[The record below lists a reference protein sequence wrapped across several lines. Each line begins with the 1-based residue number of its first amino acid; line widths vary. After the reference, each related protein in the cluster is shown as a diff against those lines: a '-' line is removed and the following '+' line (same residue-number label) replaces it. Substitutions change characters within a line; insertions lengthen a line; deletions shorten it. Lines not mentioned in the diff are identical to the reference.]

1 MTGYGP
7 EAVSYAAF
15 GGGSGPGVVLHPA
28 DPLTVLAHGIGSQ
41 HDLPI
46 SPFYAFAG
54 AFTALFVSF
63 LALGLLWSA
72 SRFRG
77 DRSGLALPAGL
88 QWVADAPATRTALR
102 GLGLAAALAVL
113 LYLLLGPDDPDR
125 NPAPGAVYV
134 LLWVG
139 LVPASLLLGPVWRLL
154 SPLRTVYRLLARLS
168 GGFRTARPATAV
180 AAGATAT
187 AARSSRSPRPPSP
200 PLAVAPHPRSP
211 ELPSPEL
218 LSPHPPSPELLSPHP
233 PSPEL
238 LSPHPPSPELPSSEP
253 PRPELP
259 TSEPPRPHSSSPEPR
274 PHRPLPARLGQWPA
288 AAGLFAF
295 TWLELVS
302 PDPASTT
309 TLLIAL
315 AGYAVVQLLLAAR
328 YGERWFADGDAF
340 EVYSALLAR
349 LSPLGR
355 RSDGRLVLR
364 NPFHGLDATPER
376 PGLVATVCVLLGS
389 TAYDG
394 FSDNPSWI
402 NAIQT
407 SPLGRTPAATLG
419 LVGAVALVAALYC
432 LCAAVTRLVCGPHPG
447 PLTAFAHSLVP
458 IALGYLVAHYF
469 SLLVTE
475 GPRTVTMALGTDNA
489 PEPLSPLGPGG
500 LAALQVIAVVTGH
513 VLGVIAA
520 HDRSVRLFPPAK
532 AVAGQLPLLALMIT
546 YTVGGL
552 SLLLN

>member
-1 MTGYGP
+1 M
-7 EAVSYAAF
+7 
-15 GGGSGPGVVLHPA
+15 VVHPA
-28 DPLTVLAHGIGSQ
+28 EPFTPLAHGIGSQ

-54 AFTALFVSF
+54 AFAALFVSF
-63 LALGLLWSA
+63 LALGLLWST

-77 DRSGLALPAGL
+77 EDSGLALPVAL
-88 QWVADAPATRTALR
+88 QRVADAPPTRTILR
-102 GLGLAAALAVL
+102 ALGLAAALLVL
-113 LYLLLGPDDPDR
+113 LHLLLGPDDPAH

-154 SPLRTVYRLLARLS
+154 NPLRTLHRLLARSLRRP
-168 GGFRTARPATAV
+168 RT
-180 AAGATAT
+180 GN
-187 AARSSRSPRPPSP
+187 
-200 PLAVAPHPRSP
+200 H
-211 ELPSPEL
+211 
-218 LSPHPPSPELLSPHP
+218 
-233 PSPEL
+233 
-238 LSPHPPSPELPSSEP
+238 
-253 PRPELP
+253 
-259 TSEPPRPHSSSPEPR
+259 
-274 PHRPLPARLGQWPA
+274 PLPARLGLWPA
-288 AAGLFAF
+288 AAGLLGF

-315 AGYAVVQLLLAAR
+315 AAYATAQLLLAAR
-328 YGERWFADGDAF
+328 YGESWFADGDAF
-340 EVYSALLAR
+340 EAYSALLAR

-355 RSDGRLVLR
+355 RGDGRLVLR

-402 NAIQT
+402 NTLQT
-407 SPLGRTPAATLG
+407 SPLGRTPTATLG
-419 LVGAVALVAALYC
+419 LLGSVALVATLYC
-432 LCAAVTRLVCGPHPG
+432 LCAAATRLVSGPHPG

-458 IALGYLVAHYF
+458 IALGYLFAHYF
-469 SLLVTE
+469 SLLVVE
-475 GPRTVTMALGTDNA
+475 GPRTVSMALGTDNA
-489 PEPLSPLGPGG
+489 PEPAPPLGPGG

-513 VLGVIAA
+513 VLGVVAA

-532 AVAGQLPLLALMIT
+532 AVAGQLPLLTLMII
-546 YTVGGL
+546 YTIGGL

>member
-1 MTGYGP
+1 M
-7 EAVSYAAF
+7 
-15 GGGSGPGVVLHPA
+15 VVHPA
-28 DPLTVLAHGIGSQ
+28 EPFTPLAHGIGSQ

-54 AFTALFVSF
+54 AFAALFVSF
-63 LALGLLWSA
+63 LALGLLWST

-77 DRSGLALPAGL
+77 EDSGLALTAAL
-88 QWVADAPATRTALR
+88 QRVADAPATRTILR
-102 GLGLAAALAVL
+102 ALGLAAALLVL
-113 LYLLLGPDDPDR
+113 LHLLLGPDDPAH

-154 SPLRTVYRLLARLS
+154 NPLRTLHRLLARSLRRP
-168 GGFRTARPATAV
+168 RT
-180 AAGATAT
+180 GN
-187 AARSSRSPRPPSP
+187 
-200 PLAVAPHPRSP
+200 H
-211 ELPSPEL
+211 
-218 LSPHPPSPELLSPHP
+218 
-233 PSPEL
+233 
-238 LSPHPPSPELPSSEP
+238 
-253 PRPELP
+253 
-259 TSEPPRPHSSSPEPR
+259 
-274 PHRPLPARLGQWPA
+274 PLPARLGLWPA
-288 AAGLFAF
+288 AAGLLGF

-315 AGYAVVQLLLAAR
+315 AAYATAQLLLAAR
-328 YGERWFADGDAF
+328 YGESWFADGDAF
-340 EVYSALLAR
+340 EAYSALLAR

-355 RSDGRLVLR
+355 RGDGRLVLR

-402 NAIQT
+402 NTLQT
-407 SPLGRTPAATLG
+407 SPLGRTPTATLG
-419 LVGAVALVAALYC
+419 LLGSVALVATLYC
-432 LCAAVTRLVCGPHPG
+432 LCAAATRLVSGPHPG

-458 IALGYLVAHYF
+458 IALGYLFAHYF
-469 SLLVTE
+469 SLLVVE
-475 GPRTVTMALGTDNA
+475 GPRTVSMALGTDNA
-489 PEPLSPLGPGG
+489 PEPAPPLGPGG

-513 VLGVIAA
+513 VLGVVAA

-532 AVAGQLPLLALMIT
+532 AVAGQLPLLTLMII
-546 YTVGGL
+546 YTIGGL

>member
-1 MTGYGP
+1 MVSAGPLGPGTSPATGHGQ
-7 EAVSYAAF
+7 
-15 GGGSGPGVVLHPA
+15 GVVLHPA
-28 DPLTVLAHGIGSQ
+28 EPLTALAHGIGSQ

-54 AFTALFVSF
+54 AFAALFVSF
-63 LALGLLWSA
+63 LALGLLWST

-77 DRSGLALPAGL
+77 EHSGLALPGAL
-88 QWVADAPATRTALR
+88 QRVADAPATRTTLR
-102 GLGLAAALAVL
+102 GLGLAAALFVL
-113 LYLLLGPDDPDR
+113 LHLLLGPDDPAR

-154 SPLRTVYRLLARLS
+154 NPLRALHRLLSRALR
-168 GGFRTARPATAV
+168 RPGT
-180 AAGATAT
+180 G
-187 AARSSRSPRPPSP
+187 
-200 PLAVAPHPRSP
+200 H
-211 ELPSPEL
+211 
-218 LSPHPPSPELLSPHP
+218 H
-233 PSPEL
+233 
-238 LSPHPPSPELPSSEP
+238 
-253 PRPELP
+253 
-259 TSEPPRPHSSSPEPR
+259 
-274 PHRPLPARLGQWPA
+274 PLPARLGLWPA

-295 TWLELVS
+295 TWLELVA
-302 PDPASTT
+302 PEPASTT

-315 AGYAVVQLLLAAR
+315 ATYTTAHMLLAAR
-328 YGERWFADGDAF
+328 YGESWFTDGDAF
-340 EVYSALLAR
+340 EAYSALLAR

-355 RSDGRLVLR
+355 RGDGRLALR

-402 NAIQT
+402 NTLQT
-407 SPLGRTPAATLG
+407 SPLGRTPTATLG
-419 LVGAVALVAALYC
+419 LLGSIALVAALYC
-432 LCAAVTRLVCGPHPG
+432 LCAAATRLVSGPHPG

-458 IALGYLVAHYF
+458 IALGYLIAHYF
-469 SLLVTE
+469 SLLVVE
-475 GPRTVTMALGTDNA
+475 GPRTVSMALGTDNA
-489 PEPLSPLGPGG
+489 PEPAPPLGSGG

-513 VLGVIAA
+513 VLGVVAA

-532 AVAGQLPLLALMIT
+532 AVAGQLPLLTLMIT
-546 YTVGGL
+546 YTIGGL

>member
-1 MTGYGP
+1 M
-7 EAVSYAAF
+7 
-15 GGGSGPGVVLHPA
+15 VLHPA
-28 DPLTVLAHGIGSQ
+28 EPFTALAHGIGSQ

-54 AFTALFVSF
+54 AFAALFVSF
-63 LALGLLWSA
+63 LALGLLWST

-77 DRSGLALPAGL
+77 ERSGLALPAAL
-88 QWVADAPATRTALR
+88 QRAADAPATRTTLR
-102 GLGLAAALAVL
+102 GLGLAAALLVL
-113 LYLLLGPDDPDR
+113 LHLLLGPDDPAH

-154 SPLRTVYRLLARLS
+154 NPLRTLHRLLSRALR
-168 GGFRTARPATAV
+168 RPGT
-180 AAGATAT
+180 G
-187 AARSSRSPRPPSP
+187 
-200 PLAVAPHPRSP
+200 H
-211 ELPSPEL
+211 
-218 LSPHPPSPELLSPHP
+218 H
-233 PSPEL
+233 
-238 LSPHPPSPELPSSEP
+238 
-253 PRPELP
+253 
-259 TSEPPRPHSSSPEPR
+259 
-274 PHRPLPARLGQWPA
+274 PLPARLGLWPA

-315 AGYAVVQLLLAAR
+315 ATYTTAHLLLAAR
-328 YGERWFADGDAF
+328 YGEAWFADGDAF
-340 EVYSALLAR
+340 EAYSALLAR

-355 RSDGRLVLR
+355 RDDGRLVLR

-394 FSDNPSWI
+394 FSDNPTWI
-402 NAIQT
+402 NTLQT
-407 SPLGRTPAATLG
+407 SPLGRTPTATLG
-419 LVGAVALVAALYC
+419 LFGSIALVATLYC
-432 LCAAVTRLVCGPHPG
+432 LCAAATRLVSGPHPG

-458 IALGYLVAHYF
+458 IALGYLTAHYF
-469 SLLVTE
+469 SLLVVE
-475 GPRTVTMALGTDNA
+475 GPRTVSMALGTDNA
-489 PEPLSPLGPGG
+489 PEPAPPLGPGG

-513 VLGVIAA
+513 VLGVVAA

-546 YTVGGL
+546 YTIGGL

>member
-1 MTGYGP
+1 MTPAGP
-7 EAVSYAAF
+7 GPAPGAGA
-15 GGGSGPGVVLHPA
+15 GGIGQGVVLHPA
-28 DPLTVLAHGIGSQ
+28 DPLTALAHGIGSQ

-54 AFTALFVSF
+54 AFAALFVSF
-63 LALGLLWSA
+63 LALGLLWST

-88 QWVADAPATRTALR
+88 QQVADAPATRTALR

-113 LYLLLGPDDPDR
+113 LCLLLGPDDPAR

-139 LVPASLLLGPVWRLL
+139 IVPASLLLGPVWRLL
-154 SPLRTVYRLLARLS
+154 SPLRALHRLLSRVW
-168 GGFRTARPATAV
+168 RPAA
-180 AAGATAT
+180 
-187 AARSSRSPRPPSP
+187 
-200 PLAVAPHPRSP
+200 
-211 ELPSPEL
+211 
-218 LSPHPPSPELLSPHP
+218 
-233 PSPEL
+233 
-238 LSPHPPSPELPSSEP
+238 
-253 PRPELP
+253 
-259 TSEPPRPHSSSPEPR
+259 
-274 PHRPLPARLGQWPA
+274 RPLPARLGQWPA
-288 AAGLFAF
+288 AVGLFGF

-302 PDPASTT
+302 LDPASTT

-315 AGYAVVQLLLAAR
+315 GVYAAAQLLLAAR
-328 YGERWFADGDAF
+328 FGERWFADGDAF
-340 EVYSALLAR
+340 EAYSALLAR

-355 RSDGRLVLR
+355 RDDGRLVLR

-394 FSDNPSWI
+394 FSDNPAWI
-402 NAIQT
+402 NSIQT

-419 LVGAVALVAALYC
+419 LLGAIALVAALYC
-432 LCAAVTRLVCGPHPG
+432 LCAAATRLVCGPHPG

-458 IALGYLVAHYF
+458 IALGYLIAHYF
-469 SLLVTE
+469 SLFVTE
-475 GPRTVTMALGTDNA
+475 GPRTVIMALGTDNT
-489 PEPLSPLGPGG
+489 PEPLSPLGPGA
-500 LAALQVIAVVTGH
+500 LATLQVAAVVTGH

-520 HDRSVRLFPPAK
+520 HDRSVRLFPPAR

-546 YTVGGL
+546 YTIGGIG
-552 SLLLN
+552 LLLN

>member
-1 MTGYGP
+1 M
-7 EAVSYAAF
+7 
-15 GGGSGPGVVLHPA
+15 VLHPA
-28 DPLTVLAHGIGSQ
+28 DPLTSLAHGIGSQ

-54 AFTALFVSF
+54 AFAALFVSF
-63 LALGLLWSA
+63 LALGLLWST

-77 DRSGLALPAGL
+77 ARSGLALPAAL
-88 QWVADAPATRTALR
+88 QRVADAPTTRTVLR
-102 GLGLAAALAVL
+102 GLGLAAAAAVL
-113 LYLLLGPDDPDR
+113 LHLLLGPDDPAL

-154 SPLRTVYRLLARLS
+154 NPLRTLHRLLSRALPRRGS
-168 GGFRTARPATAV
+168 G
-180 AAGATAT
+180 
-187 AARSSRSPRPPSP
+187 
-200 PLAVAPHPRSP
+200 
-211 ELPSPEL
+211 
-218 LSPHPPSPELLSPHP
+218 
-233 PSPEL
+233 
-238 LSPHPPSPELPSSEP
+238 
-253 PRPELP
+253 
-259 TSEPPRPHSSSPEPR
+259 
-274 PHRPLPARLGQWPA
+274 RPLPARLGQWPA
-288 AAGLFAF
+288 AAGLFGF
-295 TWLELVS
+295 TWLELVA

-309 TLLIAL
+309 TLLVAVT
-315 AGYAVVQLLLAAR
+315 AYATAQLLLAAR
-328 YGERWFADGDAF
+328 FGERWFDDGDAF
-340 EVYSALLAR
+340 EAYSALLAR
-349 LSPLGR
+349 LAPLGR

-407 SPLGRTPAATLG
+407 SPLGRIPTATLG
-419 LVGAVALVAALYC
+419 LLGSIALVAALYC
-432 LCAAVTRLVCGPHPG
+432 LCAAATRLVSGPHPG

-458 IALGYLVAHYF
+458 IALGYLTAHYF
-469 SLLVTE
+469 SLLVVE
-475 GPRTVTMALGTDNA
+475 GPRTVSMALGTDNA
-489 PEPLSPLGPGG
+489 PEPVPPLGPGG
-500 LAALQVIAVVTGH
+500 LAALQVVAVVTGH
-513 VLGVIAA
+513 VLGVVAA

-532 AVAGQLPLLALMIT
+532 AVAGQLPLLVLMIT

>member
-1 MTGYGP
+1 MTP
-7 EAVSYAAF
+7 PRPFPVPTLCA
-15 GGGSGPGVVLHPA
+15 GGDCGGRNVVPHPA
-28 DPLTVLAHGIGSQ
+28 EPAVTFLAHGIGSQ

-54 AFTALFVSF
+54 AFAALFVSF
-63 LALGLLWSA
+63 LALGLLWST

-88 QWVADAPATRTALR
+88 QRVADAPATRTTLR

-113 LYLLLGPDDPDR
+113 LHLLLGPDDPAR

-139 LVPASLLLGPVWRLL
+139 LVPASLLFGPVWRLL
-154 SPLRTVYRLLARLS
+154 NPLRTLHRLLARAL
-168 GGFRTARPATAV
+168 
-180 AAGATAT
+180 
-187 AARSSRSPRPPSP
+187 PRPG
-200 PLAVAPHPRSP
+200 
-211 ELPSPEL
+211 
-218 LSPHPPSPELLSPHP
+218 
-233 PSPEL
+233 
-238 LSPHPPSPELPSSEP
+238 
-253 PRPELP
+253 
-259 TSEPPRPHSSSPEPR
+259 
-274 PHRPLPARLGQWPA
+274 RPLPPRLGQWPA
-288 AAGLFAF
+288 AVGLFGF

-315 AGYAVVQLLLAAR
+315 GGYTALQLALAAR
-328 YGERWFADGDAF
+328 FGENWFADADAF
-340 EVYSALLAR
+340 EAYSTLLAR
-349 LSPLGR
+349 LSPFGR
-355 RSDGRLVLR
+355 RDDGRLVLR

-376 PGLVATVCVLLGS
+376 PGLVATACVLLGS

-419 LVGAVALVAALYC
+419 LLGSIALVATLYC
-432 LCAAVTRLVCGPHPG
+432 LCAAATRLVSGPHPG

-458 IALGYLVAHYF
+458 ISLGYLTAHYS

-475 GPRTVTMALGTDNA
+475 GPRTVIMALGTDNA
-489 PEPLSPLGPGG
+489 PEPLSPPGPGT
-500 LAALQVIAVVTGH
+500 LAALQVVAVVTGH
-513 VLGVIAA
+513 VLGVVAA
-520 HDRSVRLFPPAK
+520 HDRSVRLFPATK

-546 YTVGGL
+546 YTIGGL
-552 SLLLN
+552 GLLLN

>member
-1 MTGYGP
+1 M
-7 EAVSYAAF
+7 
-15 GGGSGPGVVLHPA
+15 VLRPA
-28 DPLTVLAHGIGSQ
+28 DPLTTLAHGIGSQ

-54 AFTALFVSF
+54 AFTALLVSF
-63 LALGLLWSA
+63 LALGLLWSS

-77 DRSGLALPAGL
+77 DRSGLALPAAL
-88 QWVADAPATRTALR
+88 ERIADAPATRTALR

-113 LYLLLGPDDPDR
+113 LSLLLGPDDPAR

-154 SPLRTVYRLLARLS
+154 NPLRTLYRLCHRLS
-168 GGFRTARPATAV
+168 RALRRHAHA
-180 AAGATAT
+180 
-187 AARSSRSPRPPSP
+187 
-200 PLAVAPHPRSP
+200 PLPVHA
-211 ELPSPEL
+211 
-218 LSPHPPSPELLSPHP
+218 
-233 PSPEL
+233 
-238 LSPHPPSPELPSSEP
+238 
-253 PRPELP
+253 
-259 TSEPPRPHSSSPEPR
+259 
-274 PHRPLPARLGQWPA
+274 PLPARLGQWPA
-288 AAGLFAF
+288 AAGLFGF
-295 TWLELVS
+295 TWLELAA

-309 TLLIAL
+309 TLLTAL
-315 AGYAVVQLLLAAR
+315 ALYTAVHLALAAR
-328 YGERWFADGDAF
+328 FGERWFADADAF
-340 EVYSALLAR
+340 EAYSALLAR

-376 PGLVATVCVLLGS
+376 PGLVATACVLLGS

-394 FSDNPSWI
+394 YSDNPSWI
-402 NAIQT
+402 DTLQT
-407 SPLGRTPAATLG
+407 SPLGRTPTATLG
-419 LVGAVALVAALYC
+419 LLASIALVATLYC
-432 LCAAVTRLVCGPHPG
+432 LCAAATCLVCGPHPG

-458 IALGYLVAHYF
+458 IALAYLVAHYF

-475 GPRTVTMALGTDNA
+475 GPRTVIMALGTDNA

-520 HDRSVRLFPPAK
+520 HDRSVRLFPPAR

-546 YTVGGL
+546 YTIGGIG
-552 SLLLN
+552 LLLN

>member
-1 MTGYGP
+1 M
-7 EAVSYAAF
+7 
-15 GGGSGPGVVLHPA
+15 VLHPA
-28 DPLTVLAHGIGSQ
+28 EPFTALAHGIGSQ

-54 AFTALFVSF
+54 AFAALFVSF
-63 LALGLLWSA
+63 LALGLLWST

-77 DRSGLALPAGL
+77 ERSGLALPAAL
-88 QWVADAPATRTALR
+88 QRVADAPATRTTLR
-102 GLGLAAALAVL
+102 GLGLAAALLVL
-113 LYLLLGPDDPDR
+113 LHLLLGPDDPAH

-154 SPLRTVYRLLARLS
+154 NPLRTLHRLLSRALR
-168 GGFRTARPATAV
+168 RPGT
-180 AAGATAT
+180 G
-187 AARSSRSPRPPSP
+187 
-200 PLAVAPHPRSP
+200 H
-211 ELPSPEL
+211 
-218 LSPHPPSPELLSPHP
+218 H
-233 PSPEL
+233 
-238 LSPHPPSPELPSSEP
+238 
-253 PRPELP
+253 
-259 TSEPPRPHSSSPEPR
+259 
-274 PHRPLPARLGQWPA
+274 PLPARLGLWPA

-315 AGYAVVQLLLAAR
+315 ATYTTAHLLLAAR
-328 YGERWFADGDAF
+328 YGESWFADGDAF
-340 EVYSALLAR
+340 EAYSALLAR

-355 RSDGRLVLR
+355 RDDGRLVLR

-394 FSDNPSWI
+394 FSDNPTWI
-402 NAIQT
+402 NTLQT
-407 SPLGRTPAATLG
+407 SPLGRTPTATLG
-419 LVGAVALVAALYC
+419 LLGSIALVATLYC
-432 LCAAVTRLVCGPHPG
+432 LCAAATRLVSGPHPG

-458 IALGYLVAHYF
+458 IALGYLIAHYF
-469 SLLVTE
+469 SLLVVE
-475 GPRTVTMALGTDNA
+475 GPRTVSMALGTDNA
-489 PEPLSPLGPGG
+489 PEPAPPLGPGG

-513 VLGVIAA
+513 VLGVVAA

-546 YTVGGL
+546 YTIGGL

>member
-1 MTGYGP
+1 MSYGH
-7 EAVSYAAF
+7 
-15 GGGSGPGVVLHPA
+15 GRGVVVHPA
-28 DPLTVLAHGIGSQ
+28 EPFTPLAHGIGFQ

-54 AFTALFVSF
+54 AFAALFVSF
-63 LALGLLWSA
+63 LALGLLWST

-77 DRSGLALPAGL
+77 EDSGLALPAAL
-88 QWVADAPATRTALR
+88 QRVADAPATRTILR
-102 GLGLAAALAVL
+102 ALGLAAALLVL
-113 LYLLLGPDDPDR
+113 LHLLLGPDDPAH

-139 LVPASLLLGPVWRLL
+139 LVPASLLLGSVWRLL
-154 SPLRTVYRLLARLS
+154 NPLRTLHRLLTRSLRRP
-168 GGFRTARPATAV
+168 RT
-180 AAGATAT
+180 GN
-187 AARSSRSPRPPSP
+187 
-200 PLAVAPHPRSP
+200 H
-211 ELPSPEL
+211 
-218 LSPHPPSPELLSPHP
+218 
-233 PSPEL
+233 
-238 LSPHPPSPELPSSEP
+238 
-253 PRPELP
+253 
-259 TSEPPRPHSSSPEPR
+259 
-274 PHRPLPARLGQWPA
+274 PLPARLGLWPA
-288 AAGLFAF
+288 AAGLLGF

-315 AGYAVVQLLLAAR
+315 AAYATVQLLLAAR
-328 YGERWFADGDAF
+328 YGESWFADGDAF
-340 EVYSALLAR
+340 EAYSALLAR

-355 RSDGRLVLR
+355 RGDGRLVLR

-402 NAIQT
+402 NTLQT
-407 SPLGRTPAATLG
+407 SPLGRTPTATLG
-419 LVGAVALVAALYC
+419 LLGSVALVATLYC
-432 LCAAVTRLVCGPHPG
+432 LCAAATRLVSGPHPG

-458 IALGYLVAHYF
+458 IALGYLIAHYF
-469 SLLVTE
+469 SLLVVE
-475 GPRTVTMALGTDNA
+475 GPRTVSMALGTDNA
-489 PEPLSPLGPGG
+489 PEPAPPLGPGG

-513 VLGVIAA
+513 VLGVVAA

-532 AVAGQLPLLALMIT
+532 AVAGQLPLLTLMII
-546 YTVGGL
+546 YTIGGL

>member
-1 MTGYGP
+1 MTGLASALAVRAAVSPLLSPYGLSPVPVPLPGSGYGP
-7 EAVSYAAF
+7 TAVPYGTS
-15 GGGSGPGVVLHPA
+15 GGGSGQGVVLHPA
-28 DPLTVLAHGIGSQ
+28 DPLTSLAHGIGSQ

-77 DRSGLALPAGL
+77 DRSGMALPAGF
-88 QWVADAPATRTALR
+88 QRVADAPATRTALR

-113 LYLLLGPDDPDR
+113 LNLLLGPDDPAR

-139 LVPASLLLGPVWRLL
+139 LVPASLLFGPVWRLL
-154 SPLRTVYRLLARLS
+154 SPLRALHRLLTRSAKL
-168 GGFRTARPATAV
+168 RTAVDPAADTASAHATA
-180 AAGATAT
+180 
-187 AARSSRSPRPPSP
+187 RSFRSPRGPAPH
-200 PLAVAPHPRSP
+200 LAVVPQSP
-211 ELPSPEL
+211 DPQSPDPA
-218 LSPHPPSPELLSPHP
+218 S
-233 PSPEL
+233 
-238 LSPHPPSPELPSSEP
+238 
-253 PRPELP
+253 PRPE
-259 TSEPPRPHSSSPEPR
+259 PRTL
-274 PHRPLPARLGQWPA
+274 RPLPARLGQWPA

-315 AGYAVVQLLLAAR
+315 TGYAAVQLLFAAR

-340 EVYSALLAR
+340 EVYSALFAR

-376 PGLVATVCVLLGS
+376 PGLVATICVLLGS

-407 SPLGRTPAATLG
+407 SPLGRTVAATLG
-419 LVGAVALVAALYC
+419 LVGSIALVAALYC

-475 GPRTVTMALGTDNA
+475 GPRTVIMAVSTDNA
-489 PEPLSPLGPGG
+489 PEPLPPLGPGG

>member
-1 MTGYGP
+1 M
-7 EAVSYAAF
+7 
-15 GGGSGPGVVLHPA
+15 VLHPA
-28 DPLTVLAHGIGSQ
+28 EPFTVLAHGIGSQ

-54 AFTALFVSF
+54 AFAALFVSF
-63 LALGLLWSA
+63 LALGLLWST

-77 DRSGLALPAGL
+77 EQAGLALPAAL
-88 QWVADAPATRTALR
+88 QRAADAPATRTTLR
-102 GLGLAAALAVL
+102 GVGLAAALVVL
-113 LYLLLGPDDPDR
+113 LYLLLGPDDPAH

-154 SPLRTVYRLLARLS
+154 NPLRTLHRLLSLALR
-168 GGFRTARPATAV
+168 RPDT
-180 AAGATAT
+180 G
-187 AARSSRSPRPPSP
+187 R
-200 PLAVAPHPRSP
+200 H
-211 ELPSPEL
+211 
-218 LSPHPPSPELLSPHP
+218 
-233 PSPEL
+233 
-238 LSPHPPSPELPSSEP
+238 
-253 PRPELP
+253 
-259 TSEPPRPHSSSPEPR
+259 
-274 PHRPLPARLGQWPA
+274 PLPARLGLWPA
-288 AAGLFAF
+288 AAGLFGF

-315 AGYAVVQLLLAAR
+315 TAYATAQLLLAAR
-328 YGERWFADGDAF
+328 YGESWFADGDAF
-340 EVYSALLAR
+340 EAYSALLAR

-402 NAIQT
+402 NTLQT

-419 LVGAVALVAALYC
+419 LLGSIALVATLYC
-432 LCAAVTRLVCGPHPG
+432 LCAAATRLVSGPHPG

-458 IALGYLVAHYF
+458 IALGYLIAHYF
-469 SLLVTE
+469 SLLVVE
-475 GPRTVTMALGTDNA
+475 GPRTVSMALGTDNA
-489 PEPLSPLGPGG
+489 PEPAPPLGPGG
-500 LAALQVIAVVTGH
+500 LAALQVVAVVTGH
-513 VLGVIAA
+513 VLGVVAA

-532 AVAGQLPLLALMIT
+532 AVAGQLPLLTLMII
-546 YTVGGL
+546 YTIGGL

>member
-1 MTGYGP
+1 MNLLT
-7 EAVSYAAF
+7 AVASAAPAADHAPAAPP
-15 GGGSGPGVVLHPA
+15 GGAADGSVA
-28 DPLTVLAHGIGSQ
+28 VLAHGVGSS

-63 LALGLLWSA
+63 LGLALLWST

-77 DRSGLALPAGL
+77 DRSGHPLPAVL
-88 QWVADAPATRTALR
+88 QRVADAPATRTAAR
-102 GLGLAAALAVL
+102 ALGLVAALAVL
-113 LYLLLGPDDPDR
+113 AHLLLGPDDPRR

-154 SPLRTVYRLLARLS
+154 NPLRTLHRLLHALLLRL
-168 GGFRTARPATAV
+168 
-180 AAGATAT
+180 
-187 AARSSRSPRPPSP
+187 RSSMNRTPLRPQPASGLPPHGPPPQGLPPSDVP
-200 PLAVAPHPRSP
+200 SRDVPSG
-211 ELPSPEL
+211 ELPA
-218 LSPHPPSPELLSPHP
+218 
-233 PSPEL
+233 
-238 LSPHPPSPELPSSEP
+238 
-253 PRPELP
+253 RELP
-259 TSEPPRPHSSSPEPR
+259 TRDLSYREPPP
-274 PHRPLPARLGQWPA
+274 RLGLWPA
-288 AAGLFAF
+288 AAGLLGF
-295 TWLELVS
+295 TWLELVA

-309 TLLIAL
+309 TLLTAL
-315 AGYAVVQLLLAAR
+315 TGYAVVQLALAAR
-328 YGERWFADGDAF
+328 YGERWFAEGDAF
-340 EVYSALLAR
+340 EAYSSLLAR

-355 RSDGRLVLR
+355 RNDGRLVLR

-376 PGLVATVCVLLGS
+376 PGLLATVCVLFGS

-402 NAIQT
+402 DTVQT
-407 SPLGRTPAATLG
+407 SSLGRTPTATLG
-419 LVGAVALVAALYC
+419 LLASVLLVAVLYC
-432 LCAAVTRLVCGPHPG
+432 LCAAATRLLCGPHPG
-447 PLTAFAHSLVP
+447 PLTAFAHSLLP

-475 GPRTVTMALGTDNA
+475 GPRTVSMALGTDNA
-489 PEPLSPLGPGG
+489 LGPAAPPLGPGG
-500 LAALQVIAVVTGH
+500 LAALQVTAVVTGH
-513 VLGVIAA
+513 VLGVVAA

-552 SLLLN
+552 GLLLN

>member
-1 MTGYGP
+1 MVPY
-7 EAVSYAAF
+7 
-15 GGGSGPGVVLHPA
+15 PA
-28 DPLTVLAHGIGSQ
+28 EPLTALAHGIGSQ

-63 LALGLLWSA
+63 LALGLLWST

-77 DRSGLALPAGL
+77 DRSGIALPAAL
-88 QWVADAPATRTALR
+88 QRAADNPATRTGLR
-102 GLGLAAALAVL
+102 GLGLAAALLLL
-113 LYLLLGPDDPDR
+113 LYLLLGPDDPAR

-134 LLWVG
+134 LFWVG
-139 LVPASLLLGPVWRLL
+139 LVPASLLLGPVWGLL
-154 SPLRTVYRLLARLS
+154 NPLRTLHRLLARVLP
-168 GGFRTARPATAV
+168 R
-180 AAGATAT
+180 
-187 AARSSRSPRPPSP
+187 RSPQR
-200 PLAVAPHPRSP
+200 A
-211 ELPSPEL
+211 
-218 LSPHPPSPELLSPHP
+218 
-233 PSPEL
+233 
-238 LSPHPPSPELPSSEP
+238 
-253 PRPELP
+253 
-259 TSEPPRPHSSSPEPR
+259 
-274 PHRPLPARLGQWPA
+274 HRPLPARLGQWPA

-295 TWLELVS
+295 TWLELAA

-315 AGYAVVQLLLAAR
+315 VTYATVQLLLTAR
-328 YGERWFADGDAF
+328 FGESWFADGDAF
-340 EVYSALLAR
+340 EAYSALLAR
-349 LSPLGR
+349 LAPLGR

-407 SPLGRTPAATLG
+407 SPLGRTPTATLG
-419 LVGAVALVAALYC
+419 LLGSVALVAALYC
-432 LCAAVTRLVCGPHPG
+432 LCAAATRLVCGPHPG

-458 IALGYLVAHYF
+458 IALGYLIAHYF
-469 SLLVTE
+469 SLLVVE
-475 GPRTVTMALGTDNA
+475 GPRTVSMALGTDKA
-489 PEPLSPLGPGG
+489 PEPVPPLGPGA

-520 HDRSVRLFPPAK
+520 HDRSVRLFPPAR

-546 YTVGGL
+546 YTIGGL

>member
-1 MTGYGP
+1 MTPVGP
-7 EAVSYAAF
+7 GLGPAADA
-15 GGGSGPGVVLHPA
+15 GGGGRGVVLRPA

-54 AFTALFVSF
+54 AFAALFVSF
-63 LALGLLWSA
+63 LALGLLWSS

-77 DRSGLALPAGL
+77 DRSGLALPAAL
-88 QWVADAPATRTALR
+88 ERIADAPATRTALR
-102 GLGLAAALAVL
+102 ALGLAAALAVL
-113 LYLLLGPDDPDR
+113 LSLLLGPDDPAR

-154 SPLRTVYRLLARLS
+154 NPLRTLYRLLPRAR
-168 GGFRTARPATAV
+168 RQVYA
-180 AAGATAT
+180 
-187 AARSSRSPRPPSP
+187 
-200 PLAVAPHPRSP
+200 
-211 ELPSPEL
+211 
-218 LSPHPPSPELLSPHP
+218 
-233 PSPEL
+233 
-238 LSPHPPSPELPSSEP
+238 
-253 PRPELP
+253 
-259 TSEPPRPHSSSPEPR
+259 
-274 PHRPLPARLGQWPA
+274 PLPARLGQWPA

-295 TWLELVS
+295 TWLELAA

-309 TLLIAL
+309 TLLTAL
-315 AGYAVVQLLLAAR
+315 AVHAAVQLALAAR
-328 YGERWFADGDAF
+328 FGEQWFADADAF
-340 EVYSALLAR
+340 EAYSALLAR

-355 RSDGRLVLR
+355 RSDGRLVIR

-394 FSDNPSWI
+394 YSDDPSWI
-402 NAIQT
+402 NTLQT
-407 SPLGRTPAATLG
+407 SPLGRTPTATLG
-419 LVGAVALVAALYC
+419 LLASIALVATLYC
-432 LCAAVTRLVCGPHPG
+432 LCAAATRLVCGPHPG

-475 GPRTVTMALGTDNA
+475 GPRTVSMAFGTDNA
-489 PEPLSPLGPGG
+489 PEPLPPLGPGG
-500 LAALQVIAVVTGH
+500 LAALQVVSVVTGH

-520 HDRSVRLFPPAK
+520 HDRSVRLFPPAR

-546 YTVGGL
+546 YTIGGIG
-552 SLLLN
+552 LLLN